1 LLNEHKISRP
11 TLPTELNEKLYDSDV
26 AFGKYIVALMKDIP
40 IKKRRKLQHQLIAS
54 VIFAQD
60 SE

>member
-11 TLPTELNEKLYDSDV
+11 TLPTEINEEPHDTDV

-40 IKKRRKLQHQLIAS
+40 IKKRKKLQYQFIES
-54 VIFAQD
+54 VISAQD
-60 SE
+60 PE